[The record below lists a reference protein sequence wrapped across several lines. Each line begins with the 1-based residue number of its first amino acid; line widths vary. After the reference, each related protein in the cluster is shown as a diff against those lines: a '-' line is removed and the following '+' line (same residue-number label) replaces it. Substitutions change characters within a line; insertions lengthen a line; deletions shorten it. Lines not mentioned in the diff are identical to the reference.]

1 MVLFKSFRAAT
12 AGLVSAAAL
21 IGGAWPAQ
29 AEWRR
34 AESERFIVYG
44 QTRAGALT
52 EFAQKLETFDRVLRI
67 FMGLPMAEAPP
78 RKLPIYVVRN
88 HAELRTVNPEL
99 GAQFIGFY
107 IPTEED
113 IFAMAWRQG
122 GADSILLHEYG
133 HHFMLQHFPYGYPA
147 WFVEGFAEYF
157 ASADIVGNKVNV
169 GLVDESRAYALFNVR
184 WLPMTDLLTKSP
196 TEIDRR
202 DESYYPLAGILTHWF
217 LSDDARRA
225 KLGAYL
231 RDISQGVDPIQALEV
246 HMGLTPV
253 ELERE
258 LRSYIRGRVAYKQ
271 IRADFPDVPTVVT
284 ELPASADDLLLLNQ
298 RLKLQIKEEDRAALL
313 EQVRT
318 AAAPHGDPFAMKIL
332 AHAELKLGERATA
345 ESLLRA
351 VLDQTPEDVEALQLM
366 ARLRMDQA
374 DDQTDFEAGDAL
386 RGQARAFLARA
397 YQLDDANFR
406 TFYLLAESRRT
417 AANYPTEND
426 IETLRLA
433 YDLAPQLAGARFNL
447 AATLIYAGRKDEGI
461 ALLSPL
467 VNDPHN
473 ASVASAA
480 RNMIER
486 AQADPRSRQVLDDA
500 EAAEDIEPETTPE
513 PEPAPAA

>member
-1 MVLFKSFRAAT
+1 MTLSTSFRAAT
-12 AGLVSAAAL
+12 AGLAAASAMVAA
-21 IGGAWPAQ
+21 AWPAH

-44 QTRAGALT
+44 EARAGALT
-52 EFAQKLETFDRVLRI
+52 EFAQKLETFDRILRI

-78 RKLPIYVVRN
+78 RKLPVYVVRN
-88 HAELRTVNPEL
+88 QAELRTVNPDL
-99 GAQFIGFY
+99 GTQFIGFY

-122 GADSILLHEYG
+122 GQDSILLHEYG

-169 GLVDESRAYALFNVR
+169 GLVDENRAYALFNAR
-184 WLPMTDLLTKSP
+184 WLPMADLLSKSP
-196 TEIDRR
+196 TQIDRR

-217 LSDDARRA
+217 LADETRRA

-231 RDISQGVDPIQALEV
+231 RDVSRGVDAVQALND
-246 HMGLTPV
+246 HLGLTP
-253 ELERE
+253 EGLERE
-258 LRSYIRGRVAYKQ
+258 LRGYIRGRVIYRQ
-271 IRADFPDVPTVVT
+271 VRADFPDVPTVVT
-284 ELPASADDLLLLNQ
+284 ELPASADDLLLLGQ
-298 RLKLQIKEEDRAALL
+298 RLKLQIDEDDRPALL
-313 EQVRT
+313 EQIRA
-318 AAAPHGDPFAMKIL
+318 AAAPHGDPFAKKIL

-345 ESLLRA
+345 EALLRA
-351 VLDQTPEDVEALQLM
+351 VLDQTPDDVEALQLM

-374 DDQTDFEAGDAL
+374 DDQADLDAGDAL

-397 YQLDDANFR
+397 YRLDDANFR

-433 YDLAPQLAGARFNL
+433 YGLAPQLAGARFNL
-447 AATLIYAGRKDEGI
+447 AATLIYAGRRDEGI

-480 RNMIER
+480 RDMIGR

-500 EAAEDIEPETTPE
+500 GAAEEIEPETTPE
-513 PEPAPAA
+513 PAPAPGD

>member
-1 MVLFKSFRAAT
+1 MSLSKSFRALC
-12 AGLVSAAAL
+12 AGCVAGAAL
-21 IGGAWPAQ
+21 IAAASPAQ

-44 QTRAGALT
+44 EARAGALT
-52 EFAQKLETFDRVLRI
+52 EFAQKLETFDRVLRM

-88 HAELRTVNPEL
+88 HDALRLVNPEL
-99 GAQFIGFY
+99 GTQFIGFY

-122 GADSILLHEYG
+122 GKDSILLHEYG

-169 GLVDESRAYALFNVR
+169 GIIDEGRSYALFNAR
-184 WLPMTDLLTKSP
+184 WLPITDLLTKSP

-202 DESYYPLAGILTHWF
+202 DETYYALAGVLTHWF
-217 LSDDARRA
+217 LADEGRRA
-225 KLGAYL
+225 KLGAFL
-231 RDISQGVDPIQALEV
+231 RDVSQGVDAVQALEV
-246 HMGLTPV
+246 HLGLTPE

-258 LRSYIRGRVAYKQ
+258 LRGYIRGRVTYRQ
-271 IRADFPDVPTVVT
+271 VRADFPDVPTAVT
-284 ELPASADDLLLLNQ
+284 ELPASADDLLLLGQ
-298 RLKLQIKEEDRAALL
+298 RLKLQIKDDEGAALL
-313 EQVRT
+313 AQVRT
-318 AAAPHGDPFAMKIL
+318 AAGSHGDAFAMKIL
-332 AHAELKLGERATA
+332 AHAELKLGDRATA

-351 VLDQTPEDVEALQLM
+351 VLDQTPDDVEALQLM

-374 DDQTDFEAGDAL
+374 DDHDDFDAAELL
-386 RGQARAFLARA
+386 RGQARGFLARA

-417 AANYPTEND
+417 AANYPTDND

-447 AATLIYAGRKDEGI
+447 AATLIYAGRKDEGV

-473 ASVASAA
+473 ASVAEAA
-480 RNMIER
+480 RRMIEQAR
-486 AQADPRSRQVLDDA
+486 AAPGSRQVLDDA

-513 PEPAPAA
+513 PAPAS